1 MRAPLQFKAGKA
13 ARQLI
18 EREGLQPENVAAIA
32 GAAGGPKWLVLAAMD
47 KFLFGEW
54 LKRRESPLPLV
65 GSSIGSWRFAA
76 VSTADPIA
84 AINRLE
90 KLYVEQCYSG
100 KPSLKEVTDTARSL
114 LDELLGEEG
123 AKEILSHRW
132 ARLHVVT
139 AVCRGWT
146 GVDKTLPM
154 ALGFAGAL
162 LLNTMKRDWLS
173 VFLERHVFADPR
185 EGRLA
190 KSAFPGFKT
199 ELLGLDDSNLQQSL
213 LASGS
218 IPFVLEA
225 ISMPGQAG
233 RYRDGG
239 LIDYHMDLPL
249 SQDGLVLM
257 PHFSKILLPGWLDKY
272 IGSRGM
278 RFADK
283 TLVIHPSDEWI
294 ATLPNQKIPDRTD
307 FKTYREDDAGRFRD
321 WYNVAGRSQELAD
334 FLEERLL
341 KQDLPAFIEAL

>member
-1 MRAPLQFKAGKA
+1 MRAPLQFKAGRA
-13 ARQLI
+13 AIELI

-54 LKRRESPLPLV
+54 LKRREAPLPLV
-65 GSSIGSWRFAA
+65 GSSIGSWRLAA

-90 KLYVEQCYSG
+90 RLYVEQCYSG
-100 KPSLKEVTDTARSL
+100 KPSLREVTDTATRL
-114 LDELLGEEG
+114 LDALLGEQG
-123 AKEILSHRW
+123 TKEILAHPW

-139 AVCRGWT
+139 AACRGWT
-146 GVDKTLPM
+146 GLDKTLPM

-162 LLNTMKRDWLS
+162 LLNTVKRDWLS

-185 EGRLA
+185 GGLA
-190 KSAFPGFKT
+190 ESAFPGFKT
-199 ELLGLDDSNLQQSL
+199 NILPLTDSNLQQSL

-249 SQDGLVLM
+249 SQEGVVLM
-257 PHFSKILLPGWLDKY
+257 PHFSKTLLPGWLDKY

-278 RFADK
+278 SNGAN

-307 FKTYREDDAGRFRD
+307 FKSYRDDDVGRFRD

-341 KQDLPAFIEAL
+341 KQDLPDFIEPL